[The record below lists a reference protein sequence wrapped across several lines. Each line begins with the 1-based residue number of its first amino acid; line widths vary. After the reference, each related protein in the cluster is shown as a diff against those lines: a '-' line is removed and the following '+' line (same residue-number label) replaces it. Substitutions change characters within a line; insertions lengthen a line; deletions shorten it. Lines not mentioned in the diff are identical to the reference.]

1 MTNDPVRQP
10 SHYFHPSG
18 IEVIEITKYESF
30 LRGNIIKYILRAP
43 FKGQELEDLRKAQM
57 YLEWEIAR
65 VEKELEDK

>member
-1 MTNDPVRQP
+1 MTSDPVRQP
-10 SHYFHPSG
+10 SHYYHPSG
-18 IEVIEITKYESF
+18 IEVIEITKHESF

-43 FKGQELEDLRKAQM
+43 FKGRELEDLRKAQM